1 MKTVALGSRHKRLV
15 RAPKQVPG
23 APLGAYQD

>member
-1 MKTVALGSRHKRLV
+1 MKTAVLGSRHNRLV

-23 APLGAYQD
+23 APLGEYQD